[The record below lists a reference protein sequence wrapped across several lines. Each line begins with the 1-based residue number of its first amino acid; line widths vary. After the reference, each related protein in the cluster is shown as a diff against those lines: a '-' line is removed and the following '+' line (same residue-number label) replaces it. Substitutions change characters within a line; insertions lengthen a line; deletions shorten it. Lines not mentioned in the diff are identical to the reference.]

1 MGDSM
6 KNIKKTFIFLGALV
20 LIIISVCMT
29 LYFTNNS
36 RLNKEAK
43 IISSTSIINTLSKSS
58 ELTTAKITFKG
69 VVEYSG
75 EGTSFIDKTEFLMTY
90 EATARAGIDMSNVKV
105 KVDNENKKVIITIP
119 KATIQD
125 VKVDA
130 STIRYYNQK
139 FKLFSLNDKEE
150 ANKAQILAEEE
161 AKKEFAKMGVL
172 EFADKQA
179 EDVLKGILSGDIAD
193 YELEIIRELD

>member
-1 MGDSM
+1 M